1 MPIHLFWGDDIGAID
16 RSLNAFINQ
25 AIDPNWISINLSRLD
40 GQNHA
45 QALQSL
51 EEVRTPPFGSGHR
64 VIILNKSPF
73 FNGCSSELSSQF
85 ESVLDLIP
93 QTSHLVL
100 ISQNKPDGRL
110 KTTKLINE
118 LIKNKKAFEKKFL
131 LPAIWDEIGQK
142 QLIQRTANEMNIEIE
157 EKAIYSLVEAIG
169 SDSQRLV
176 QELEK
181 LFLLEEAK
189 SKKQNVKKLIIS
201 QETVNELCQE
211 ITSNSLE
218 ICSYLLANQLGEA
231 ITRLDSLINQGEPA
245 LRILASLTTQIRGWL
260 WVSLLEQDGQKEV
273 GFIAKQA
280 GIANPKRIYVIRKQI
295 RGKAPSF
302 FIDLLKKVLEVEI
315 LLKKGMTPKNA
326 FRDCLLT

>member
-1 MPIHLFWGDDIGAID
+1 
-16 RSLNAFINQ
+16 
-25 AIDPNWISINLSRLD
+25 
-40 GQNHA
+40 
-45 QALQSL
+45 
-51 EEVRTPPFGSGHR
+51 
-64 VIILNKSPF
+64 
-73 FNGCSSELSSQF
+73 
-85 ESVLDLIP
+85 
-93 QTSHLVL
+93 VL

-118 LIKNKKAFEKKFL
+118 LIKKKKAFEKKFI

-176 QELEK
+176 RELEK

-201 QETVNELCQE
+201 QETVNELCQG

-315 LLKKGMTPKNA
+315 LLKKGMAPKNA